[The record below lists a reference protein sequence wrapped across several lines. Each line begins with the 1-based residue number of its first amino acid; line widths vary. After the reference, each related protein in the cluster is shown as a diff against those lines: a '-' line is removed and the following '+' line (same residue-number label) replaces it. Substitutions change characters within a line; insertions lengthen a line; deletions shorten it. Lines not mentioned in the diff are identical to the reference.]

1 MIEIKRGIMRRT
13 LLTILLLVI
22 ATTIAAQ
29 TTISTEASVSGNWNE
44 TFQRWDW
51 NGEWQEVKIDFL
63 LQGNVVLVRDK
74 ANSTYTMLGDV
85 KELNG
90 AFVWDAIDEKH
101 LKCSFMMTR
110 KPDENNYYYIL
121 VMYDDVLFKYAYED
135 KGLNK

>member
-1 MIEIKRGIMRRT
+1 MIEIKKGIMRRT

-22 ATTIAAQ
+22 ATTITAQ
-29 TTISTEASVSGNWNE
+29 TTISTEASRSADWNK

-51 NGEWQEVKIDFL
+51 NEEWQEVKIDFL

-74 ANSTYTMLGDV
+74 ANSTYTMLGDS
-85 KELNG
+85 KELDE

-121 VMYDDVLFKYAYED
+121 IMYEDVLFKYAYQ
-135 KGLNK
+135 KR